1 MQTVFTALI
10 GNASAAQIARLSQC
24 QAMPPSDFVWQ
35 GFMQGKKDGC
45 KEWPIEGKSLFS
57 YRYAENMAEA
67 CKQNAKFTGRRQ
79 LLSAQYFLK
88 IFFNFNFDLIAFDC
102 SCYKSQ

>member
-10 GNASAAQIARLSQC
+10 GNASEAQIARLSQC
-24 QAMPPSDFVWQ
+24 WATPPSDFVWL

-45 KEWPIEGKSLFS
+45 KEWPIEGESLFS

-67 CKQNAKFTGRRQ
+67 CKQNAKFTGRKQ
-79 LLSAQYFLK
+79 LLSA
-88 IFFNFNFDLIAFDC
+88 
-102 SCYKSQ
+102 